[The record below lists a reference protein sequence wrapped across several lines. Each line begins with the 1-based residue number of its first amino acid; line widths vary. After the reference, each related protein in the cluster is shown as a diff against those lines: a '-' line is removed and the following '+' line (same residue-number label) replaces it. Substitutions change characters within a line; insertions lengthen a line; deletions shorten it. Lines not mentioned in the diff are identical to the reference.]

1 MAMYLHVH
9 TEGLIL
15 CNISTLKAFMLSN
28 MSTLINFYGNILTL
42 KYFI

>member
-9 TEGLIL
+9 VEGLIL
-15 CNISTLKAFMLSN
+15 CNITTLKAPMLSN
-28 MSTLINFYGNILTL
+28 RSTLINFYGNILTL